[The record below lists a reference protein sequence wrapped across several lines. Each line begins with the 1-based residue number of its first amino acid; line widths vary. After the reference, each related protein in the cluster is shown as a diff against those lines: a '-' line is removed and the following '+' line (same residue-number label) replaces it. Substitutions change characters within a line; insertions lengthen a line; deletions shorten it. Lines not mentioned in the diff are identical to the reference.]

1 MQQCLELIEEKLGKL
16 EYVEIEYDFDN
27 IISKKIIKKI
37 ERLRNRIG
45 ASVNVITDNHD
56 INTISYFLNRLK
68 IINESY
74 KNLYYRK
81 QRESAFGYID
91 DRANINEAIEKNTI
105 TIEEISNIINFY
117 YKQ

>member
-1 MQQCLELIEEKLGKL
+1 MLGT
-16 EYVEIEYDFDN
+16 
-27 IISKKIIKKI
+27 
-37 ERLRNRIG
+37 
-45 ASVNVITDNHD
+45 SVTVITVDNSS
-56 INTISYFLNRLK
+56 INTVNYFLNRLK

-91 DRANINEAIEKNTI
+91 DMSKINEAIEKNTI